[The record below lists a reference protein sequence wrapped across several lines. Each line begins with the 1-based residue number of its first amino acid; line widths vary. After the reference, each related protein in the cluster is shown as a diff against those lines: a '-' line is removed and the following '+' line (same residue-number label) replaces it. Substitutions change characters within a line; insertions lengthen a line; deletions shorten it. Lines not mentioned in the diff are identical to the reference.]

1 MSVSK
6 VTQAL
11 EDMPPDEP
19 LDWIAFSA
27 RVNEE
32 FSAATT
38 PAERGDLL
46 AARAVAMEVVVRQ
59 LQLHGEHLEKFMD
72 ACELEYKRLIVQETL
87 VDGVVSY
94 EEMLHVTD
102 REIAAGRMS
111 EDYALRAIAIEECP
125 QAGPVAASKLE
136 DVQCSTDN
144 KLAKL
149 KHWLHI
155 D

>member
-1 MSVSK
+1 
-6 VTQAL
+6 
-11 EDMPPDEP
+11 
-19 LDWIAFSA
+19 
-27 RVNEE
+27 
-32 FSAATT
+32 
-38 PAERGDLL
+38 
-46 AARAVAMEVVVRQ
+46 
-59 LQLHGEHLEKFMD
+59 MD

-111 EDYALRAIAIEECP
+111 EDYALRTIAIEECP
-125 QAGPVAASKLE
+125 DTGLVEAPKPDDMESSS
-136 DVQCSTDN
+136 DSTW
-144 KLAKL
+144 AKL

>member
-6 VTQAL
+6 LIQEL
-11 EDMPPDEP
+11 EDMPPHEP
-19 LDWIAFSA
+19 FDWIAFSE
-27 RVNEE
+27 RVTAE
-32 FSAATT
+32 FIAATT
-38 PAERGDLL
+38 PEERSDLL
-46 AARAVAMEVVVRQ
+46 AARAVAMEFVVRQ
-59 LQLHGEHLEKFMD
+59 LELQGEHLEKFLD
-72 ACELEYKRLIVQETL
+72 VCELEYKRLIVQETL

-125 QAGPVAASKLE
+125 EAGQVVASNPN
-136 DVQCSTDN
+136 DVQSSSND

-149 KHWLHI
+149 KRWLHI